1 MSATIVL
8 AIGLAE
14 IESTVDT
21 TTQNQQQINNS
32 NHGPVSHDLL
42 FSNWLLM
49 FLAGNYCH
57 RDIWFTPKTSST
69 SAPTCIHMW
78 EGVWSLA
85 PAYFVC
91 MREQ

>member
-32 NHGPVSHDLL
+32 NHSPVSKDLL

-49 FLAGNYCH
+49 YLAWNYYNL
-57 RDIWFTPKTSST
+57 ST
-69 SAPTCIHMW
+69 
-78 EGVWSLA
+78 
-85 PAYFVC
+85 
-91 MREQ
+91 